1 MIECPIPLPWSSWNC
16 HCPNLS
22 NVNTDNLPICECG
35 KTDTVQRSRIQLCAP
50 SASSDQ
56 LTCGEIG
63 EKMTQTYPGECTG
76 QKIEPS
82 DSSSAN
88 WYSLSDWRQ
97 VETTS
102 IQNLTES
109 KSV

>member
-1 MIECPIPLPWSSWNC
+1 
-16 HCPNLS
+16 
-22 NVNTDNLPICECG
+22 
-35 KTDTVQRSRIQLCAP
+35 
-50 SASSDQ
+50 
-56 LTCGEIG
+56 
-63 EKMTQTYPGECTG
+63 MTQTYPGECTG
-76 QKIEPS
+76 LEPS